1 MNLAP
6 PDELFSRHAD
16 VFGYLPQQDWRNIAS
31 RMERYGRASPIGMPI
46 LTMRAAL
53 AHHRKAHL
61 QQNGFHL
68 GRFQHG
74 HFTHLCHRDDLHPYK
89 LTGHLYLAIL
99 LKHL

>member
-6 PDELFSRHAD
+6 LNELFSRGAEI
-16 VFGYLPQQDWRNIAS
+16 FGYLPQQDWRNIAS
-31 RMERYGRASPIGMPI
+31 QMERYRRASPIGMPI
-46 LTMRAAL
+46 LSMRPAL

-68 GRFQHG
+68 ERFQHG
-74 HFTHLCHRDDLHPYK
+74 HFTHLCHRDDLHPHK
-89 LTGHLYLAIL
+89 LTWCVYLAIL